1 MERSYRTRG
10 SVLIGALRVKLEV
23 EVRQDKKKKEAY
35 GLLFPPLE
43 PTIQHSRVLT
53 SPANHSSQGF
63 VQTLLPNTVSLRT
76 L

>member
-23 EVRQDKKKKEAY
+23 EVRQDKKKAY
-35 GLLFPPLE
+35 GLRFPPLE
-43 PTIQHSRVLT
+43 PTIQHSRVLI

>member
-1 MERSYRTRG
+1 MERSYRTCG

-23 EVRQDKKKKEAY
+23 EVRQDKKKEAY
-35 GLLFPPLE
+35 GLRFPPLE
-43 PTIQHSRVLT
+43 PTIQHSRVLI